1 MVLAKERKP
10 RFRIRLFKEEL
21 EIPQSIIVSEVLL
34 LPIMFTLIM
43 LTLGVLVAILSLILI
58 IAASFTAIYFYIF
71 AASSL
76 KTALM
81 RTAAEYGVH
90 MSIDKIMSTFG
101 NVAYMAILITPIGLY
116 AALYISKQLHLPFH
130 ITTIAIGIMALSP
143 AIAIFLAH
151 LSMTATVKFRA
162 SRIEE
167 ELPYFPVLA
176 RILDLALVPFERILE
191 FVEKSWLK
199 AIAFEISVARKVSQ
213 FTGVTLPEAVYRRAM
228 KVHRKFADTIRVL
241 LEEYETTGRI
251 TKTAELLSDMEMKT
265 LERQVIRIADS
276 IDFISSIVTSTLGLI
291 AATLFVLLIFVPMD
305 MIRIVLVLG
314 GIPVILVT
322 VIAIPWYFII
332 PRIIR
337 EYVPKDKTIIALIIG
352 LVVSVIA
359 FFNLGFDFVND
370 AALFL
375 ALAAS
380 PPAAVVALHTV
391 SVKRA
396 EAELPTI
403 LRRLAERVSL
413 GEDPTRV
420 LTDLAERARSRY
432 TKRALTVIAR
442 SAETG
447 IFTPIGFA
455 SPLLSFAY
463 ETLEGILIGGY
474 ATGKGLDLLADTIS
488 KIIAFKQSVS
498 VARTTMLA
506 SVLITVF
513 IVLISFIVAS
523 AVVEMVSML
532 SAVGVQTSVL
542 ALSYSSL
549 DAMKLSIAVLPFA
562 LITSYGAANGSLLTS
577 LPVFTVAEYLSY
589 IVVAYQPVL
598 TKMFLSSI
606 GGIAPK

>member
-1 MVLAKERKP
+1 MAKKR
-10 RFRIRLFKEEL
+10 RFRFIPRIFGEEL
-21 EIPQSIIVSEVLL
+21 EIPQSIIVSEILL
-34 LPIMFTLIM
+34 LPIIFTLIM
-43 LTLGVLVAILSLILI
+43 LTLGVLVAILSLVLMV
-58 IAASFTAIYFYIF
+58 AASFTAIYFYMF
-71 AASSL
+71 AAGSL
-76 KTALM
+76 KTVLM

-90 MSIDKIMSTFG
+90 ISIDKVMSTFG
-101 NVAYMAILITPIGLY
+101 DVAYTAILITPIGLY
-116 AALYISKQLHLPFH
+116 AALYISHQLNLPFH
-130 ITTIAIGIMALSP
+130 ITTIAIGIMALTP

-151 LSMTATVKFRA
+151 FSMTATVKFRA

-191 FVEKSWLK
+191 FVEKSWLR
-199 AIAFEISVARKVSQ
+199 AIAFEISVAEKVSR

-228 KVHRKFADTIRVL
+228 KVHRKFADTLRVL

-251 TKTAELLSDMEMKT
+251 TKTAELLSDIEMKT
-265 LERQVIRIADS
+265 LERQVIRIADN
-276 IDFISSIVTSTLGLI
+276 IDFISSVVTSTLGLI

-305 MIRIVLVLG
+305 LVRIVLVLG

-322 VIAIPWYFII
+322 VISIPWYLMI

-337 EYVPKDKTIIALIIG
+337 EYVPKSRAIIALIIG
-352 LVVSVIA
+352 VVVGIMAIFS
-359 FFNLGFDFVND
+359 LGFSLIND
-370 AALFL
+370 ASLFL
-375 ALAAS
+375 ALATS
-380 PPAAVVALHTV
+380 PAAAVVALHTA
-391 SVKRA
+391 SVKKA

-420 LTDLAERARSRY
+420 LSELAERARSRY

-442 SAETG
+442 SSETG

-474 ATGKGLDLLADTIS
+474 ATGKGLDLLADTVS

-513 IVLISFIVAS
+513 IVLVSFIVSS
-523 AVVEMVSML
+523 AVVEMVSVL
-532 SAVGVQTSVL
+532 SKVGVQTSVL

-549 DAMKLSIAVLPFA
+549 DAMKLSIAVLPLA
-562 LITSYGAANGSLLTS
+562 LITSYGAANGSLLVS
-577 LPVFTVAEYLSY
+577 LPIFTLAEYLSY
-589 IVVAYQPVL
+589 VVVAYQPAL
-598 TKMFLSSI
+598 TKIFLSSI
-606 GGIAPK
+606 GGLSPTA

>member
-1 MVLAKERKP
+1 MAKERKF
-10 RFRIRLFKEEL
+10 RFRLRLFKEEL
-21 EIPQSIIVSEVLL
+21 EVPQSIIVSEILL
-34 LPIMFTLIM
+34 LPIVFTLIM
-43 LTLGVLVAILSLILI
+43 LTLGVSIAVLSLILI
-58 IAASFTAIYFYIF
+58 VAASFTAIYFYMF

-76 KTALM
+76 KSILM

-90 MSIDKIMSTFG
+90 ISIDKVMSTFG
-101 NVAYMAILITPIGLY
+101 NVAYTAILITPIGLY
-116 AALYISKQLHLPFH
+116 AALYVSRQLNLPVH
-130 ITTIAIGIMALSP
+130 ITTIAIGIMALAP
-143 AIAIFLAH
+143 AIAILLAH

-199 AIAFEISVARKVSQ
+199 AIAFEISIAKKVSR
-213 FTGVTLPEAVYRRAM
+213 FTGVTLPEAVYRRAL

-251 TKTAELLSDMEMKT
+251 TKTAELLSDIEIKT
-265 LERQVIRIADS
+265 LERQVARIADS

-305 MIRIVLVLG
+305 IVRIVLVLG

-322 VIAIPWYFII
+322 VISIPWYFLI

-337 EYVPKDKTIIALIIG
+337 EYVPKGRTIVALIVGVIVGIIAI
-352 LVVSVIA
+352 
-359 FFNLGFDFVND
+359 FNLGFSFIND
-370 AALFL
+370 AALFF
-375 ALAAS
+375 ALAS
-380 PPAAVVALHTV
+380 SPAATVVALHAV
-391 SVKRA
+391 SVKKA

-420 LTDLAERARSRY
+420 LTELAERARSRY
-432 TKRALTVIAR
+432 TRRALTVIAR
-442 SAETG
+442 SSETG

-474 ATGKGLDLLADTIS
+474 ATGKGLDLLADTVS

-513 IVLISFIVAS
+513 IVLVSFIVSS

-532 SAVGVQTSVL
+532 STVGVQTSVL

-549 DAMKLSIAVLPFA
+549 DAMKLSIAILPFA

-589 IVVAYQPVL
+589 IVIVYQPVL

-606 GGIAPK
+606 GGISPPT